1 MTKCISILFNR
12 MNECVKRTFL
22 NDEYSYYNHEDER
35 DSLKGNNTYQI
46 IQKSTLNEYVPH
58 GDYTKMENYDIL
70 QNFLK
75 KPLVKIY
82 IEEIFLPNK
91 EIKSFQI
98 AKIKGIYNQIKDD
111 IQCLFERLNMELYI
125 PEEKYNLSTD
135 LFDLTSNPATSV
147 DLDLYTPIFMLEWWI
162 YPKAFIKRANIKK
175 ITFVHDIEFT
185 TNSYTQSRTGCPDY
199 KTTKSIVFATHETNF
214 AYMRI
219 VLHHE
224 FFHYIDYADDQ
235 SYDDDEWEGL
245 NQKGFKYGNGG
256 DSEREWVK
264 LDKNTRGFINHYSTT
279 DMAEDRAE
287 IYQYLIGCPDEALN
301 NKDIIVRKKAKRIHD
316 FINNFD
322 KVGIG
327 NIKNNFWSN
336 LIDFRKQYPYKE
348 QVFQGNI
355 NH

>member
-1 MTKCISILFNR
+1 
-12 MNECVKRTFL
+12 
-22 NDEYSYYNHEDER
+22 
-35 DSLKGNNTYQI
+35 
-46 IQKSTLNEYVPH
+46 
-58 GDYTKMENYDIL
+58 
-70 QNFLK
+70 
-75 KPLVKIY
+75 
-82 IEEIFLPNK
+82 
-91 EIKSFQI
+91 
-98 AKIKGIYNQIKDD
+98 
-111 IQCLFERLNMELYI
+111 
-125 PEEKYNLSTD
+125 
-135 LFDLTSNPATSV
+135 
-147 DLDLYTPIFMLEWWI
+147 
-162 YPKAFIKRANIKK
+162 
-175 ITFVHDIEFT
+175 
-185 TNSYTQSRTGCPDY
+185 
-199 KTTKSIVFATHETNF
+199 
-214 AYMRI
+214 MRI

-264 LDKNTRGFINHYSTT
+264 LDKNTKGFINHYSTT

-301 NKDIIVRKKAKRIHD
+301 NKDIIVRKKAKRIYD

-327 NIKNNFWSN
+327 NIKNYFWSN

-355 NH
+355 SH